1 MPSSTDPTLR
11 RRLAFPRQ
19 GTALSAA
26 EVRVLDVVAA
36 PTVITCLAT
45 GKVLYANNAARD
57 LFDRPAD
64 EQDSQSSDS
73 FYADP
78 AARANLVRL
87 LRDEGQVVNHEIEF
101 VTYSG
106 RRFWGLLSG
115 HVAAFDGYDAIIASI
130 VDISAQKAREV
141 QLAQATEQLRAQAAA
156 STLLTR
162 ELKNQRQV
170 AITASRAKSDFLARM
185 SHELRSPLNAVLGF
199 SEIIADDLF
208 GAAGVARYQNYAQN
222 IHDAGAHLLALIND
236 ILDLSK
242 VEAGELQLTLEPIE
256 LKELING
263 SVQLMAP
270 MAEKRGVQLV
280 ADLGRSPLS
289 LVADRRRLRQMI
301 MNVVSNAIKFTLA
314 GGTVMITAHQSQGDI
329 VIDIADSGIG
339 MTPDQITIALQPF
352 GQVATDSPY
361 AQVGTG
367 LGLPIVASLV
377 ELHGG
382 RLDIS
387 STPNVGTTITLILP
401 KCVDG
406 PKLS

>member
-1 MPSSTDPTLR
+1 MSAQDMTL
-11 RRLAFPRQ
+11 
-19 GTALSAA
+19 
-26 EVRVLDVVAA
+26 LDLVAT
-36 PTVITCLAT
+36 PIVITRPANA
-45 GKVLYANNAARD
+45 KVIYANNAARR
-57 LFDRPAD
+57 LFDRPQDAD
-64 EQDSQSSDS
+64 ADASQPTDG

-78 AARANLVRL
+78 AARVELVRRL
-87 LRDEGQVVNHEIEF
+87 VADGDITNYEIEF

-115 HVAAFDGYDAIIASI
+115 HVAEFDGADAIVASI

-156 STLLTR
+156 TALLNR

-208 GAAGVARYQNYAQN
+208 GPAGVSRYQNYAQN
-222 IHDAGAHLLALIND
+222 IHDAGSHLLALIND

-242 VEAGELQLTLEPIE
+242 VEAGELQLSLEPIE
-256 LKELING
+256 LKELINS

-289 LVADRRRLRQMI
+289 LVADRRRLRQMV

-339 MTPDQITIALQPF
+339 MTPDQVKIALQPF

-367 LGLPIVASLV
+367 LGLPIVDSLV

-382 RLDIS
+382 RLDIQ
-387 STPNVGTTITLILP
+387 STPNVGTTITITLP
-401 KCVDG
+401 KVR
-406 PKLS
+406 

>member
-1 MPSSTDPTLR
+1 MTL
-11 RRLAFPRQ
+11 
-19 GTALSAA
+19 
-26 EVRVLDVVAA
+26 LDVVAT
-36 PTVITCLAT
+36 PIVVTRLAT
-45 GKVLYANNAARD
+45 AEVLYANKAARQ
-57 LFDRPAD
+57 LFDRPD
-64 EQDSQSSDS
+64 ETGEGWPTES

-78 AARANLVRL
+78 QARSELVRL
-87 LRDEGQVVNHEIEF
+87 LRCNGEVINYETEF
-101 VTYSG
+101 VTCSG

-115 HVAAFDGYDAIIASI
+115 QVTKYDGDDAIVASI

-156 STLLTR
+156 STLLNR

-170 AITASRAKSDFLARM
+170 AIVASRAKSDFLARM
-185 SHELRSPLNAVLGF
+185 SHELRSPLNAIMGF

-208 GAAGVARYQNYAQN
+208 GKAGVARYQSYAQN
-222 IHDAGAHLLALIND
+222 IHDAGAHLLALISD

-242 VEAGELQLTLEPIE
+242 VEAGRLELTLEPIE

-270 MAEKRGVQLV
+270 MAEKRGVKLV
-280 ADLGRSPLS
+280 TDLGRSPLS
-289 LVADRRRLRQMI
+289 LVADRRRLRQMV

-314 GGTVMITAHQSQGDI
+314 GGTVMITAHQAQGNI

-339 MTPDQITIALQPF
+339 MTPDQIEIALQPF
-352 GQVATDSPY
+352 GQVPTDSPY
-361 AQVGTG
+361 AQPGTG

-382 RLDIS
+382 RLDIH
-387 STPNVGTTITLILP
+387 STPNVGTTVTMTLP
-401 KCVDG
+401 KVR
-406 PKLS
+406 